1 MRMSEQIV
9 QFIRDA
15 GGCANSDLLLSH
27 FRDVLR
33 EADMPLFKQQL
44 RQVAK
49 LAPAPGAAAAAGRGA
64 RNAAGG
70 SSKVWVLRDGA
81 Q

>member
-1 MRMSEQIV
+1 MSDQIV
-9 QFIRDA
+9 QFIQAA

-33 EADMPLFKQQL
+33 ESDMPLFKQQL
-44 RQVAK
+44 RQVAR
-49 LAPAPGAAAAAGRGA
+49 LAPAAAGAGRGA
-64 RNAAGG
+64 RQGAAAA
-70 SSKVWVLRDGA
+70 SSKVWVLRDDG